1 MIIIITIR
9 TNIALWRTNVILN
22 KKRNKRRKK
31 LL

>member
-9 TNIALWRTNVILN
+9 TNIALWRTNIILN
-22 KKRNKRRKK
+22 RKRNKRRQK

>member
-9 TNIALWRTNVILN
+9 TNIALWRTNIILN

>member
-1 MIIIITIR
+1 MIIIITII

>member
-9 TNIALWRTNVILN
+9 TNIALWRTNIILN
-22 KKRNKRRKK
+22 RKRNKRRKK